1 MTTATSGA
9 ASLTTPAGYTSR
21 FVAHVDH
28 GQTHQASLSN
38 SNNPH
43 DRNRF
48 RTFLS
53 DEHDEPSTDR
63 VEDYEYAAKSAD
75 YDIHGADGS
84 MVKPQSNKRNHTDDS
99 TDTDETITSSSS
111 SSATTV
117 RFESLEGSGY
127 DGRVEN
133 RTGVEQHPLME
144 GRSGNDVN
152 SSLTVD
158 RWIADPGRWASF
170 ARPPANRDD
179 GHHRPDEITNSAA
192 PSIHDV
198 TTDSGGGSESTESSV
213 ESDEEGGDESRD
225 ENSNIRDKKNLD
237 REDRGH
243 DSSEGESTDR
253 STDRTPSNSHFDNS
267 YGGYDDI
274 GVKRRSSSILGEK
287 SIEELFDDNGWVIT
301 DQDLQPGNPQTVSK
315 SFQRPI
321 SNEEKRD
328 ASGNYLSTEKEKV
341 RGSEDRT
348 ISNEVETSGNAE
360 SVVSES
366 SRTLS
371 RSRGYVGESSIGK
384 NGWMMSD
391 ESESESERTVSPMDS
406 RSSTRNRDGGWE
418 RSNGA
423 WRNETATSVDEGDER
438 SNRDG
443 PSSMAEESGG
453 KDGIGAENSWTG
465 DENGWVILNKVNDS
479 SNGKEGES
487 MDETSTIRSQ
497 TTDLVARTNVENG
510 ALVANATQSKETES
524 CNEHEDTP
532 GVDITIPMQ
541 MVTTVFCVSVLCYS
555 VLINLFL

>member
-28 GQTHQASLSN
+28 GQTHHQASLSY

-63 VEDYEYAAKSAD
+63 VEANYEYAAKSAD
-75 YDIHGADGS
+75 YDIHGAGGS

-111 SSATTV
+111 FSATTV
-117 RFESLEGSGY
+117 RFESPEGSGY

-152 SSLTVD
+152 SSLT
-158 RWIADPGRWASF
+158 DPGRGSF
-170 ARPPANRDD
+170 ARPPPPSNRD
-179 GHHRPDEITNSAA
+179 HHRPDEITNWTTSAA
-192 PSIHDV
+192 RSIHDAN
-198 TTDSGGGSESTESSV
+198 TTDSAGGSETESTD
-213 ESDEEGGDESRD
+213 EGEEGGDDESRD
-225 ENSNIRDKKNLD
+225 ENSNIRDKKSENPPM
-237 REDRGH
+237 DRGH
-243 DSSEGESTDR
+243 EGSTSEDETSENTRDET
-253 STDRTPSNSHFDNS
+253 SSNSHFD
-267 YGGYDDI
+267 YGGYGDDV
-274 GVKRRSSSILGEK
+274 GVKRPSSILEEK

-301 DQDLQPGNPQTVSK
+301 EQDLQPGNRQTKSLQQPAASSSEEERDVSAK
-315 SFQRPI
+315 CFSV
-321 SNEEKRD
+321 EE
-328 ASGNYLSTEKEKV
+328 GV
-341 RGSEDRT
+341 RGNENT
-348 ISNEVETSGNAE
+348 IASNEVETSGE
-360 SVVSES
+360 SVISRSSQSS
-366 SRTLS
+366 SR
-371 RSRGYVGESSIGK
+371 RYIGESSIGK

-391 ESESESERTVSPMDS
+391 ESESESERTVSPMDDAT
-406 RSSTRNRDGGWE
+406 TRNRED
-418 RSNGA
+418 
-423 WRNETATSVDEGDER
+423 DER
-438 SNRDG
+438 MPS
-443 PSSMAEESGG
+443 PSSLAEDGSDG
-453 KDGIGAENSWTG
+453 KGGIGAEKKKSSWTG

-479 SNGKEGES
+479 SSGKEGES

>member
-28 GQTHQASLSN
+28 GQTHHQASLSY

-63 VEDYEYAAKSAD
+63 VEANYEYAAKSAD
-75 YDIHGADGS
+75 YDIHGAGGS

-117 RFESLEGSGY
+117 RFESPEGSGY

-152 SSLTVD
+152 SSLT
-158 RWIADPGRWASF
+158 DPGRGSF
-170 ARPPANRDD
+170 ARPPPPSNRD
-179 GHHRPDEITNSAA
+179 HHRPDEITNWTTSAA
-192 PSIHDV
+192 RSIHDAN
-198 TTDSGGGSESTESSV
+198 TTDSAGGSETESTD
-213 ESDEEGGDESRD
+213 EGEEGGDDESRD
-225 ENSNIRDKKNLD
+225 ENSNIRDKKSENPPM
-237 REDRGH
+237 DRGH
-243 DSSEGESTDR
+243 EGSTSEDETSENTRDET
-253 STDRTPSNSHFDNS
+253 SSNSHFD
-267 YGGYDDI
+267 YGGYGDDV
-274 GVKRRSSSILGEK
+274 GVKRPSSSSVLEEK

-301 DQDLQPGNPQTVSK
+301 EQDLQPGNRQTKSLQQPAASSSEEERDVSAK
-315 SFQRPI
+315 CFSV
-321 SNEEKRD
+321 EE
-328 ASGNYLSTEKEKV
+328 GV
-341 RGSEDRT
+341 RGNETT
-348 ISNEVETSGNAE
+348 IASNEVETSGE
-360 SVVSES
+360 SVISRSSQSS
-366 SRTLS
+366 SR
-371 RSRGYVGESSIGK
+371 RYIGESSIGK

-391 ESESESERTVSPMDS
+391 ESESESERTVSPMDDAT
-406 RSSTRNRDGGWE
+406 TRNRED
-418 RSNGA
+418 
-423 WRNETATSVDEGDER
+423 DER
-438 SNRDG
+438 MPS
-443 PSSMAEESGG
+443 PSSLAEDGSDG
-453 KDGIGAENSWTG
+453 KGGIGAEKKKSSWTG

-479 SNGKEGES
+479 SSGKEGES

>member
-152 SSLTVD
+152 SSLTD
-158 RWIADPGRWASF
+158 RRIDDPGRGSF
-170 ARPPANRDD
+170 ARPPPPADRDD
-179 GHHRPDEITNSAA
+179 GHHRPDEITSWTTSQAA
-192 PSIHDV
+192 PSAHHV
-198 TTDSGGGSESTESSV
+198 TTDSGGGSETES
-213 ESDEEGGDESRD
+213 SDEEGGGRESRD
-225 ENSNIRDKKNLD
+225 ENSNVRDKKTEN
-237 REDRGH
+237 RGVDRGH
-243 DSSEGESTDR
+243 DSSEDETTD
-253 STDRTPSNSHFDNS
+253 SGDKSDRAPSDSHFDNS
-267 YGGYDDI
+267 YGGYEDI
-274 GVKRRSSSILGEK
+274 GVKRPSSSILEEK

-301 DQDLQPGNPQTVSK
+301 EQDLQPGSRQTVSK
-315 SFQRPI
+315 SFQQPDSSEETRGDV
-321 SNEEKRD
+321 SASYFSSVEEKGRGNEDVD
-328 ASGNYLSTEKEKV
+328 AA
-341 RGSEDRT
+341 
-348 ISNEVETSGNAE
+348 SNEVETSGNAG
-360 SVVSES
+360 SIVSRCS
-366 SRTLS
+366 QSASR
-371 RSRGYVGESSIGK
+371 RYVGESSIGK

-391 ESESESERTVSPMDS
+391 ESESESERTVSPMEN
-406 RSSTRNRDGGWE
+406 STRSGDTGWE

-423 WRNETATSVDEGDER
+423 SVDVEDDER
-438 SNRDG
+438 RDRDG
-443 PSSMAEESGG
+443 PSSMRAEESDG
-453 KDGIGAENSWTG
+453 KGGIGAENSWTG
-465 DENGWVILNKVNDS
+465 DENGWVMILNKVNDS
-479 SNGKEGES
+479 SDGKEGES

>member
-28 GQTHQASLSN
+28 GQTHHQASLSY

-63 VEDYEYAAKSAD
+63 VEANYEYAAKSAD
-75 YDIHGADGS
+75 YDIHGAGGS

-117 RFESLEGSGY
+117 RFESAEGSGY

-152 SSLTVD
+152 SSLT
-158 RWIADPGRWASF
+158 DPGRGSF
-170 ARPPANRDD
+170 ARPPPPSNRD
-179 GHHRPDEITNSAA
+179 HHRPDEITNWTTSAA
-192 PSIHDV
+192 RSIHDAN
-198 TTDSGGGSESTESSV
+198 TTDSAGGSETESTD
-213 ESDEEGGDESRD
+213 EGEEGGDDESRD
-225 ENSNIRDKKNLD
+225 ENSNIRDKKSENPPV
-237 REDRGH
+237 DRGH
-243 DSSEGESTDR
+243 EGSTSEDETSENTRDET
-253 STDRTPSNSHFDNS
+253 SSNSHFD
-267 YGGYDDI
+267 YGGYGDDV
-274 GVKRRSSSILGEK
+274 GVKRPSSSSVLEEK

-301 DQDLQPGNPQTVSK
+301 EQDLQPGNRQTKSLQQPAASSSEEERDVSAK
-315 SFQRPI
+315 CFSV
-321 SNEEKRD
+321 EE
-328 ASGNYLSTEKEKV
+328 GV
-341 RGSEDRT
+341 RGNENT
-348 ISNEVETSGNAE
+348 IASNEVETSGE
-360 SVVSES
+360 SVISRSSQSS
-366 SRTLS
+366 SR
-371 RSRGYVGESSIGK
+371 RYIGESSIGK

-391 ESESESERTVSPMDS
+391 ESESESERTVSPMDDAT
-406 RSSTRNRDGGWE
+406 TRNRED
-418 RSNGA
+418 
-423 WRNETATSVDEGDER
+423 DER
-438 SNRDG
+438 MPS
-443 PSSMAEESGG
+443 PSSLAEDGSDG
-453 KDGIGAENSWTG
+453 KGGIGAEKKKSSWTG

-479 SNGKEGES
+479 SSGKEGES

>member
-1 MTTATSGA
+1 MTGPVTATTTTMTTATSGA

-28 GQTHQASLSN
+28 GQTHHQASLSY

-63 VEDYEYAAKSAD
+63 VEANYEYAAKSAD
-75 YDIHGADGS
+75 YDIHGAGGS

-117 RFESLEGSGY
+117 RFESPEGSGY

-152 SSLTVD
+152 SSLT
-158 RWIADPGRWASF
+158 DPGRGSF
-170 ARPPANRDD
+170 ARPPPPSNRD
-179 GHHRPDEITNSAA
+179 HHRPDEITNWTTSAA
-192 PSIHDV
+192 RSIHDAN
-198 TTDSGGGSESTESSV
+198 TTDSAGGSETESTD
-213 ESDEEGGDESRD
+213 EGEEGGDDESRD
-225 ENSNIRDKKNLD
+225 ENSNIRDKKSENPPM
-237 REDRGH
+237 DRGH
-243 DSSEGESTDR
+243 EGSTSEDETSENTRDET
-253 STDRTPSNSHFDNS
+253 SSNSHFD
-267 YGGYDDI
+267 YGGYGDDV
-274 GVKRRSSSILGEK
+274 GVKRPSSILEEK

-301 DQDLQPGNPQTVSK
+301 EQDLQPGNRQTKSLQQPAASSSEEERDVSAK
-315 SFQRPI
+315 CFSV
-321 SNEEKRD
+321 EE
-328 ASGNYLSTEKEKV
+328 GV
-341 RGSEDRT
+341 RGNENT
-348 ISNEVETSGNAE
+348 IASNEVETSGE
-360 SVVSES
+360 SVISRSSQSS
-366 SRTLS
+366 SR
-371 RSRGYVGESSIGK
+371 RYIGESSIGK

-391 ESESESERTVSPMDS
+391 ESESESERTVSPMDDAT
-406 RSSTRNRDGGWE
+406 TRNRED
-418 RSNGA
+418 
-423 WRNETATSVDEGDER
+423 DER
-438 SNRDG
+438 MPS
-443 PSSMAEESGG
+443 PSSLAEDGSDG
-453 KDGIGAENSWTG
+453 KGGIGAEKKKSSWTG

-479 SNGKEGES
+479 SSGKEGES